1 VAARS
6 PQHARDLIKPSIGPS
21 DHAFLVETAMSASRV
36 RAKTE
41 RAKSSK
47 PAKPSKPP
55 KPIDLD
61 QLLFSRS
68 QVCRLL
74 GGVHVATV
82 IRLEQSGKLP
92 PVKLTPADQ
101 GRTYY
106 RRADVMA
113 LAEGSADA

>member
-1 VAARS
+1 
-6 PQHARDLIKPSIGPS
+6 
-21 DHAFLVETAMSASRV
+21 MSASRV
-36 RAKTE
+36 RAKPE

-47 PAKPSKPP
+47 SAKLSKAP
-55 KPIDLD
+55 KPIDPD